1 MVNPY
6 PHGGESVK
14 NRIDIG
20 IITAQAADSEQRQLL
35 CGIIE
40 KAQQLGMNIIVF
52 SNIYNSSEYFADVEV
67 ENRIYDLILSK
78 QLDGLI
84 LLAES
89 FLNPALQNDIMA
101 LIRNRSDIPVIVTG
115 AELEGMECINT
126 DVRADTKDIIDH
138 LIEAHGFS
146 EIDFLSGQAEYKT
159 SLLRAEGYRDSLRS
173 HGIRVNEDR
182 IIYGDYWMTSGE
194 KLADEY
200 ITGARPLPQ
209 AIACANDYMAY
220 GLCDRLM
227 ENDIII
233 PDRVTVTGYEYVGSR
248 CFHNPILTTYQRN
261 RHALGARAAAMIY
274 TRITDREARQ
284 PDLRG
289 HIILG
294 NSCACCADNQLLCSE
309 LSAIRRENFYSR
321 MNLTGNFEQQLTV
334 CRSVNDYAGV
344 LQEFVYLIRDIKGL
358 YLCLHDNW
366 CSIGQDST
374 RPAADSGDSMICYT
388 IMRPDGECPKPVVF
402 RALEELPPVIKQ
414 TDNDLI
420 LYCCPIFFSGKNFG
434 FFILQYDHADSYDI
448 IFRDWLKIAA
458 NALELLRMKN
468 DINTLLE
475 CRDLSVQHDS
485 ATGLLNEKGLEN
497 ELRILR
503 SRTDVN
509 DSLAIILIRTAAFS
523 DDINIDTRKQG
534 VELDRKIA
542 SILSSQCRPSDL
554 CGKISER
561 NYAFIRTSIRSSEE
575 LDLLCDRLSALIIYS
590 DQYREAFG
598 HDSVII
604 CSRIYKSDKIS
615 FDETIKAMLDEADDK
630 LYNLSLLQRNPYYP
644 VYSAVREMIYTTPSI
659 DHSSAEICRSLTHSE
674 GYFRSVYK
682 DMFGI
687 SFHQDLIRSRISLA
701 KYLILTSSMSIEMIA
716 ESCGY
721 VDSKH
726 FYHQFRKLT
735 GVSPRKYKLS
745 DPSGSTKEEQNG
757 TQTAEA

>member
-1 MVNPY
+1 M
-6 PHGGESVK
+6 K

-20 IITAQAADSEQRQLL
+20 IITAQAVESEQRQLL

-40 KAQQLGMNIIVF
+40 KSKQLGMNTIVL
-52 SNIYNSSEYFADVEV
+52 SNIYNSPEYFADVEI
-67 ENRIYDLILSK
+67 ENRIYDLILSR

-84 LLAES
+84 LIAES
-89 FLNPALQNDIMA
+89 ILNEKLQNDIMS

-115 AELEGMECINT
+115 AEIDDMECIDT
-126 DVRADTKDIIDH
+126 DVRSDTRDIIDH

-146 EIDFLSGQAEYKT
+146 KIDFLTGPAKYKT

-173 HGIRVNEDR
+173 HGIRVNENR
-182 IIYGDYWMTSGE
+182 IMYGDYWMSSGE
-194 KLADEY
+194 SLAEEY
-200 ITGARPLPQ
+200 IKGARPLPQ
-209 AIACANDYMAY
+209 AVACANDYMAF

-227 ENDIII
+227 ENGIII

-261 RHALGARAAAMIY
+261 RRALGARAAAMIY
-274 TRITDREARQ
+274 SRITGRETRQ
-284 PDLRG
+284 PDLKG

-309 LSAIRRENFYSR
+309 LSTVRRENFYSR

-334 CRSVNDYAGV
+334 CRSVNDYASV

-366 CSIGQDST
+366 CSIGQDS
-374 RPAADSGDSMICYT
+374 AADSGDSMICYT

-402 RALEELPPVIKQ
+402 RALEELPPVIRQ

-420 LYCCPIFFSGKNFG
+420 LYCCPVFFSGKNFG

-448 IFRDWLKIAA
+448 IFRDWLKIAS

-485 ATGLLNEKGLEN
+485 ATGLLNDKGLEN
-497 ELRILR
+497 ELRIIR
-503 SRTDVN
+503 SRADIN
-509 DSLAIILIRTAAFS
+509 DSLAVILIRTAAFS

-542 SILSSQCRPSDL
+542 SVLSSQCRATDL
-554 CGKISER
+554 CGKVSER
-561 NYAFIRTSIRSSEE
+561 NYAFIRTSIRSREE
-575 LDLLCDRLSALIIYS
+575 LGLLCDRLSTLIVYS
-590 DQYREAFG
+590 DQYRESFG
-598 HDSVII
+598 HDSVIM
-604 CSRIYKSDKIS
+604 CSRICRMED
-615 FDETIKAMLDEADDK
+615 FDFEKTIKEQLNEADDK
-630 LYNLSLLQRNPYYP
+630 LYSLSLLQRSPYYP
-644 VYSAVREMIYTTPSI
+644 VYSTVREMIYTTPSI
-659 DHSSAEICRSLTHSE
+659 DHNSAEICRSLTHSE

-682 DMFGI
+682 DLFGI
-687 SFHQDLIRSRISLA
+687 SFHQDLIRSRVSLA

-745 DPSGSTKEEQNG
+745 DPSGGSKEDQYG
-757 TQTAEA
+757 TQTTET